1 MKTDAQQPEGTAADT
16 TDKRDVIV
24 LDTPLQRGTTQI
36 TEVTLRKPNA
46 GELRGINLA
55 DLLQLNATALVTVLP
70 RITMPT
76 LTPPECA
83 QLDPADLIELGTK
96 VAGFFIR
103 KSIRAEFQSA

>member
-1 MKTDAQQPEGTAADT
+1 MKTDTQQPAEAAT
-16 TDKRDVIV
+16 KAAEKPAAIV
-24 LDTPLQRGTTQI
+24 LDMPLQRGTTQI

-103 KSIRAEFQSA
+103 KSIRAEFQNA

>member
-1 MKTDAQQPEGTAADT
+1 MTNTQSPINDENTITLDAPI
-16 TDKRDVIV
+16 KRGESAIE
-24 LDTPLQRGTTQI
+24 TI
-36 TEVTLRKPNA
+36 TLRKPNA

-55 DLLQLNATALVTVLP
+55 EILQLNAGALLTLLP
-70 RITMPT
+70 RITAPS

-103 KSIRAEFQSA
+103 KSIREEFQNV

>member
-1 MKTDAQQPEGTAADT
+1 MNDAQQPTATRTEASEKPST
-16 TDKRDVIV
+16 ILLDVPI
-24 LDTPLQRGTTQI
+24 QRGTTTI
-36 TEVTLRKPNA
+36 SELILRKPNA

-70 RITMPT
+70 RITLPT

-103 KSIRAEFQSA
+103 KSIREEYQSM